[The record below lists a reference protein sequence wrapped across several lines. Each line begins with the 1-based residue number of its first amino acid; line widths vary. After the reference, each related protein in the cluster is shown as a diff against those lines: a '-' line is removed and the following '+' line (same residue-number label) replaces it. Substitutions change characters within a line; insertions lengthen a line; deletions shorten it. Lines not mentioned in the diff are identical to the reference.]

1 MKLLSLVF
9 WCLIA
14 STTSGEAKK
23 RKHYT
28 SSSYLDS
35 YQFPDQPSNPN
46 HYQPNNNNNGGY
58 GHGGGGYLEAEEE
71 SSGESYSDFMD
82 RYYHGSNSY
91 QMPSL
96 GGRFDLEEGSGEV
109 FFFLHEA

>member
-46 HYQPNNNNNGGY
+46 HYQQPNNNNNGGY
-58 GHGGGGYLEAEEE
+58 GHGGGYLKAEEE
-71 SSGESYSDFMD
+71 SPESHIQTLWIVTIMD
-82 RYYHGSNSY
+82 
-91 QMPSL
+91 PT
-96 GGRFDLEEGSGEV
+96 
-109 FFFLHEA
+109 AIK